1 MTTAPLSPQ
10 EIVSNLRD
18 SGLLDQATAALL
30 EQRITA
36 YSETRAAQARIEGRL
51 EAITDAMKKAEA
63 TVNRT
68 RGERQKSAASKVLW
82 AIKGLLPTES
92 AVRYE
97 LAKAR
102 TGGYHHGYREGRQSA
117 DRERNPRGHR

>member
-1 MTTAPLSPQ
+1 MTTASLSPQ
-10 EIVSNLRD
+10 EIVANLRD
-18 SGLLDQATAALL
+18 SGLLREAAASLL

-36 YSETRAAQARIEGRL
+36 YAEQRAAQARSEGRL

-63 TVNRT
+63 AVNRT
-68 RGERQKSAASKVLW
+68 RGERQKSAAGKVLW

-92 AVRYE
+92 VVRYE

-102 TGGYHHGYREGRQSA
+102 TSGYHQGYRHGRQSA
-117 DRERNPRGHR
+117 DSERNPRGQR

>member
-1 MTTAPLSPQ
+1 MTGPVLSPQ

-18 SGLLDQATAALL
+18 SGVIDQATAILL

-36 YSETRAAQARIEGRL
+36 YAESRAAQGREEGKL
-51 EAITDAMKKAEA
+51 EALIDAVKKAEA

-68 RGERQKSAASKVLW
+68 RGERQKSAASKVLS
-82 AIKGLLPTES
+82 AIKGLLPAE
-92 AVRYE
+92 AARRYE

-102 TGGYHHGYREGRQSA
+102 NSGFQYGFREGRQSA
-117 DRERNPRGHR
+117 ESERNPRRHR

>member
-1 MTTAPLSPQ
+1 MTGPILSPQ

-18 SGLLDQATAALL
+18 SGVIGHATAAIL

-36 YSETRAAQARIEGRL
+36 YAESRAAQAREEGRL
-51 EAITDAMKKAEA
+51 EGITDAVKKAEV

-68 RGERQKSAASKVLW
+68 RGERQKSSASRVLW
-82 AIKGLLPTES
+82 AVKGLLPAES

-97 LAKAR
+97 IAR
-102 TGGYHHGYREGRQSA
+102 ARNSGYHHGYRQGRQSA
-117 DRERNPRGHR
+117 DSERNPRGHR